1 MRRASL
7 LLRLLGGL
15 AALLAAAARGAVGCG
30 VPTRLRFAE
39 LRNEYKNQNNFSVE
53 ETAKYTC
60 RPGYRRDPQLQPA
73 ITCLENGSWSKALEF
88 CKKKSCGHPGEP
100 ENGRVIVTDIHFGST
115 VNFTCEEG
123 HRLIGQPYRRC
134 EISGRQVAWTGAV
147 PICERIP
154 CLPPPDI
161 PNGRHTGVIMED
173 FSYGSVVTYKCD
185 NGYPLIGEASIHCTT
200 KDGLNGEWSARPPR
214 CGEVRCPAPQIQ
226 NGRRVSGDRHVY
238 LYNDSVTFECD
249 PGYTMKGHS
258 LSQCQTD
265 DTWDP
270 PLPVCEPEVLCIAP
284 AIQNGRK
291 VAGHGPVYR
300 PRDTVRFECDPGYTL
315 NGSRQI
321 QCRDEGTWDPPV
333 PACTQVLLC
342 PPPPVI
348 VKGKHNG
355 KPLAVFP
362 SGAYVNYSCDPG
374 YALRGEAS
382 IYCTTSGTWSHPSP
396 LCEEGCGVPTRL
408 SFAELKSEYKNQ
420 SSFPVGKTIN
430 YTCRPG
436 YSRHPHMQ
444 STVTCLENRTW
455 SEAFE
460 FCKKGHPGE
469 PENGRVIVTDIHFG
483 STVNFT
489 CEEGHRLIGRPYR
502 RCDISGMRV
511 AWSDDVPI
519 CERIPCLP
527 PPDIPNGRHTGEF
540 TKNFSFGSAVTYKCE
555 NGYLLAGEA
564 SIHCTTKDGLNG
576 VWSARPPRCGEVR
589 CPAPQIQN
597 GRRVSGDRHVYVY
610 NDSVTFECDP
620 GYTMKGHS
628 LSQCQ
633 TDDTWDPPLPVCE
646 PEVLCIAPAIQN
658 GRKVAGHGPVYRPR
672 DTVRFECDPGYTL
685 NGSRQIQC
693 RDEGTWDPPVPACTQ
708 VLLCPPP
715 PVIVKGKHNGKPL
728 AVFPSGAYVN
738 YSCDPGYALRG
749 EASIYCTTS
758 GTWSHPSP
766 LCEEGCG
773 VPTRL
778 SFAELKSEYK
788 NQSSFPVGK
797 TINYTCRP
805 GYSRHPHMQ
814 STVTCLENRTWSEA
828 FEFCKKKSC
837 GHPGEPENG
846 RVIVTDIHFGSTVN
860 FTCEEGHRL
869 IGRPY
874 RRCDISGMRV
884 AWSDDVP
891 ICERIPCL
899 PPPDIP
905 NGRHTGEF
913 TKNFSFGSA
922 VTYKCENGYLLAGEA
937 SIHCTTKDG
946 LNGVWSA
953 RPPRCGEVRCPAPQI
968 QNGRRVS
975 GDRHVYV
982 YNDSVTFEC
991 DPGYT
996 MKGHSLSQCQTDDTW
1011 DPPLPVCE
1019 PEVLC
1024 IAPAIQNGRKVAGH
1038 GPVYRPRDTVR
1049 FECDPGYTLNGSRQ
1063 IQCRDE
1069 GTWDPPVPAC
1079 TQVLLCPPP
1088 PVIVKG
1094 KHNGKPLAVFPS
1106 GAYVNYSCD
1115 PGYALRGEA
1124 SIYCTTSGTW
1134 SHPSPL
1140 CEEGCGVPTR
1150 LSFAELKSEYK
1161 NQSSFPV
1168 GKTINYTCRPGYS
1181 RHPHMQST
1189 VTCLENRTWSEAF
1202 EFCKKKSCGHPGE
1215 PENGRV
1221 IVTDIHF
1228 GSTVNFTCE
1237 EGHRLIGRP
1246 YRRCDIS
1253 GMRVAWSDDVPICE
1267 RIPCLPPPDIPNGR
1281 HTGEFTKN
1289 FSFGSAVTYKCENG
1303 YLLAGEASIHCTT
1316 KDGLNGV
1323 WSARPPRCGEVR
1335 CPAPQIQ
1342 NGRRVSGDRHVYVYN
1357 DSVTFECD
1365 PGYTMKGHSL
1375 SQCQTDDTWDPP
1387 LPVCEP
1393 EVLCIAPEIQNGRK
1407 VAGRGPVYRPRDTV
1421 RFECDPGYTLNGS
1434 RQIQCRDEG
1443 TWDPPVP
1450 ACTQT
1455 TCVSPEVEHGR
1466 TNGVQPAYRPRDM
1479 VVFECDP
1486 GYTLSGSP
1494 RTQCQADGR
1503 WDPPVPVCERSVQC
1517 VSPPAIANGK
1527 PSGQALA
1534 VFTSG
1539 MSVNYSCEPGYSV
1552 TGQASIYCS
1561 ASGTWSSPPPR
1572 CEEVL
1577 CIAPEIQNGRK
1588 VAGRGPIYRPRDM
1601 VRFECDPGYTLNGS
1615 RLIQCQDDGNWDSP
1629 VPACTQVLL
1638 CPPPPIIVKGKH
1650 NAKPLA
1656 AFPSG
1661 TYVNYSCEPGYALR
1675 GEASIYC
1682 TRSGTWSHPSPLC
1695 EEGCGVPTR
1704 LSFAEL
1710 KSEYKNQSS
1719 FPVGKTINYT
1729 CRPGYSRHP
1738 HMQSTVTCLENRTWS
1753 EALKFCKK
1761 KSCGHPG
1768 EPENG
1773 RVIVTDIHFGSTVN
1787 FTCEEGH
1794 RLIGQPYRRCEIS
1807 GMHVAWS
1814 GGDPI
1819 CEQVRCPAPQIQN
1832 GRRVSGDRHVY
1843 LYNDSVTFECDPGYT
1858 MKGHSLSQCQ
1868 TDDTWDPPLPVCEPA
1883 TCVSPEVENG
1893 RTNGVQ
1899 RAYRPSD
1906 MVVFECDPGYTMS
1919 GSPETQCQDDGRWDP
1934 PVPVCER
1941 LLQCS
1946 FPPAITNGKPSVR
1959 ALAVFTTGTSVNYS
1973 CEPGYSLNGQASIY
1987 CAASGTWSPPPPQC
2001 EEVLCIAPAIQNGRK
2016 VAGHGPVYRPRD
2028 TVRFECDPGYTLNAS
2043 HQIQCRDDGMWDPP
2057 VPACTQVLLCPP
2069 PPVIVKGKHNGKP
2082 LAAFPS
2088 GAYVNYSCDPGY
2100 ALRGEASIYC
2110 TTSGTWSHPSPLCE
2124 GSYNFISVVLGIAG
2138 GALLLLLVTIIISR
2152 IMSKQNAGYYYTH
2165 ENCKYRMPLAH
2176 ITEQKNSFAP

>member
-39 LRNEYKNQNNFSVE
+39 LRNEYKNQNKFSVE

-115 VNFTCEEG
+115 VNFTCEDG

-134 EISGRQVAWTGAV
+134 EISGRQVEWTGAV

-185 NGYPLIGEASIHCTT
+185 NGYPLTGEASIHCTT

-258 LSQCQTD
+258 VSQCQTD

-270 PLPVCEPEVLCIAP
+270 PLPVCEPGKCQNSDFQALFYNGVGMRVLQMSKRFRKAIGLSVNYHCDPDYSLLGEASPHCTASGAWSNPHAQCEEVLCIAP

-321 QCRDEGTWDPPV
+321 QCQDDGNWDSPV

-362 SGAYVNYSCDPG
+362 RGAYVNYSCDPG

-460 FCKKGHPGE
+460 FCKKKSCGHPGE

-527 PPDIPNGRHTGEF
+527 PPDIPNGSHTGKF

-555 NGYLLAGEA
+555 NGYLLTGEA

-597 GRRVSGDRHVYVY
+597 GRRVSGDRHVYLY

-628 LSQCQ
+628 VSQCQ

-646 PEVLCIAPAIQN
+646 PATCVSPEVEN
-658 GRKVAGHGPVYRPR
+658 GRTNGVQPGHGPVYRPR

-905 NGRHTGEF
+905 NGSHTGKF

-922 VTYKCENGYLLAGEA
+922 VTYKCENGYLLTGEA

-975 GDRHVYV
+975 GDRHVYL

-1019 PEVLC
+1019 PATCVSPGVE
-1024 IAPAIQNGRKVAGH
+1024 NGRTNGVQPGH

-1140 CEEGCGVPTR
+1140 CEE
-1150 LSFAELKSEYK
+1150 
-1161 NQSSFPV
+1161 
-1168 GKTINYTCRPGYS
+1168 
-1181 RHPHMQST
+1181 
-1189 VTCLENRTWSEAF
+1189 
-1202 EFCKKKSCGHPGE
+1202 
-1215 PENGRV
+1215 
-1221 IVTDIHF
+1221 
-1228 GSTVNFTCE
+1228 
-1237 EGHRLIGRP
+1237 
-1246 YRRCDIS
+1246 
-1253 GMRVAWSDDVPICE
+1253 
-1267 RIPCLPPPDIPNGR
+1267 
-1281 HTGEFTKN
+1281 
-1289 FSFGSAVTYKCENG
+1289 
-1303 YLLAGEASIHCTT
+1303 
-1316 KDGLNGV
+1316 
-1323 WSARPPRCGEVR
+1323 
-1335 CPAPQIQ
+1335 
-1342 NGRRVSGDRHVYVYN
+1342 
-1357 DSVTFECD
+1357 
-1365 PGYTMKGHSL
+1365 
-1375 SQCQTDDTWDPP
+1375 
-1387 LPVCEP
+1387 
-1393 EVLCIAPEIQNGRK
+1393 VLCIAPEIQNGRK

-1434 RQIQCRDEG
+1434 HQIQCRDEG

-1450 ACTQT
+1450 ACTQA

-1552 TGQASIYCS
+1552 TGQASIYCL

-1588 VAGRGPIYRPRDM
+1588 VAGRGPIYRPRDT

-1615 RLIQCQDDGNWDSP
+1615 RLIQCQDDGNWDPP

-1661 TYVNYSCEPGYALR
+1661 AYVNYSCEPGYALR

-1682 TRSGTWSHPSPLC
+1682 TTSGTWSHPSPLC

-1883 TCVSPEVENG
+1883 TCVSPEVEHG

-1919 GSPETQCQDDGRWDP
+1919 GSPETQCQADGRWDP

-1946 FPPAITNGKPSVR
+1946 FPPAITNGKPSVQ

-2001 EEVLCIAPAIQNGRK
+2001 EEILCIAPEIQNGRK

-2043 HQIQCRDDGMWDPP
+2043 HQIQCRDDGTWDPP

>member
-123 HRLIGQPYRRC
+123 HRLVGQPYRRC
-134 EISGRQVAWTGAV
+134 EISGRQVAWTGDV

-185 NGYPLIGEASIHCTT
+185 NGYPLTGEASIHCTT

-226 NGRRVSGDRHVY
+226 NGRRVSGDRRVY

-249 PGYTMKGHS
+249 PGYTVKGHS
-258 LSQCQTD
+258 LSRCQTD

-291 VAGHGPVYR
+291 VAGRGPVYR
-300 PRDTVRFECDPGYTL
+300 PKDTVRFECDPGYTL

-321 QCRDEGTWDPPV
+321 QCRDEGIWDPPV
-333 PACTQVLLC
+333 PVCTQMLLC

-348 VKGKHNG
+348 VKGKHNA
-355 KPLAVFP
+355 KPLAAFP
-362 SGAYVNYSCDPG
+362 SGTYANYSCEPG

-408 SFAELKSEYKNQ
+408 SFAELKREYKNQ

-444 STVTCLENRTW
+444 ST
-455 SEAFE
+455 
-460 FCKKGHPGE
+460 
-469 PENGRVIVTDIHFG
+469 I
-483 STVNFT
+483 
-489 CEEGHRLIGRPYR
+489 
-502 RCDISGMRV
+502 
-511 AWSDDVPI
+511 
-519 CERIPCLP
+519 
-527 PPDIPNGRHTGEF
+527 
-540 TKNFSFGSAVTYKCE
+540 
-555 NGYLLAGEA
+555 
-564 SIHCTTKDGLNG
+564 
-576 VWSARPPRCGEVR
+576 
-589 CPAPQIQN
+589 
-597 GRRVSGDRHVYVY
+597 
-610 NDSVTFECDP
+610 
-620 GYTMKGHS
+620 
-628 LSQCQ
+628 
-633 TDDTWDPPLPVCE
+633 
-646 PEVLCIAPAIQN
+646 
-658 GRKVAGHGPVYRPR
+658 
-672 DTVRFECDPGYTL
+672 
-685 NGSRQIQC
+685 
-693 RDEGTWDPPVPACTQ
+693 
-708 VLLCPPP
+708 
-715 PVIVKGKHNGKPL
+715 
-728 AVFPSGAYVN
+728 
-738 YSCDPGYALRG
+738 
-749 EASIYCTTS
+749 
-758 GTWSHPSP
+758 
-766 LCEEGCG
+766 
-773 VPTRL
+773 
-778 SFAELKSEYK
+778 
-788 NQSSFPVGK
+788 
-797 TINYTCRP
+797 
-805 GYSRHPHMQ
+805 
-814 STVTCLENRTWSEA
+814 TCLENRTWSEA

-884 AWSDDVP
+884 AWTGDVP

-905 NGRHTGEF
+905 NGSHSGEF

-922 VTYKCENGYLLAGEA
+922 VTYKCENGYLLTGEA

-975 GDRHVYV
+975 GDRRVYL

-996 MKGHSLSQCQTDDTW
+996 VKGHSLSRCQTDDTW

-1024 IAPAIQNGRKVAGH
+1024 IAPAIQNGRKVAGR
-1038 GPVYRPRDTVR
+1038 GPVYRPKDTVR

-1069 GTWDPPVPAC
+1069 GIWDPPVPACTQTTCVSPEVEHGRTNGVQRAYRPRDMVVFECDAGYTLSGSAETECQDDGRWDPRVPTCERTVQCVSPPAIANGKPSGQALAVFTSGMSVNYSCEPGYSVTGQASIYCTASGTWSSPPPRCEEVLCIAPEIQNGRKVAGRGPVYRPRDTVRFECDPGYTLSGSRQIQCRDEGTWDPPVPVC

-1094 KHNGKPLAVFPS
+1094 KHNAKPLAAFPS
-1106 GAYVNYSCD
+1106 GTYANYSCE

-1150 LSFAELKSEYK
+1150 LSFAELKREYK

-1189 VTCLENRTWSEAF
+1189 ITCLENRTWSEAF

-1253 GMRVAWSDDVPICE
+1253 GMRVAWTGDVPICE
-1267 RIPCLPPPDIPNGR
+1267 RIPCLPPPDIPNGS
-1281 HTGEFTKN
+1281 HSGEFTKN

-1303 YLLAGEASIHCTT
+1303 YLLTGEASIHCTT

-1342 NGRRVSGDRHVYVYN
+1342 NGRRVSGDRRVYLYN

-1365 PGYTMKGHSL
+1365 PGYTVKGHSL
-1375 SQCQTDDTWDPP
+1375 SRCQTDDTWDPP

-1393 EVLCIAPEIQNGRK
+1393 EVLCIAPEVQNGRK
-1407 VAGRGPVYRPRDTV
+1407 VAGHGPVYRPRDTV

-1443 TWDPPVP
+1443 IWDPPVP

-1455 TCVSPEVEHGR
+1455 TCVSPAVEHGR
-1466 TNGVQPAYRPRDM
+1466 TNGVQRAYRPRDM
-1479 VVFECDP
+1479 VVFECDA
-1486 GYTLSGSP
+1486 GYTLSGSAE
-1494 RTQCQADGR
+1494 TQCQDDGR
-1503 WDPPVPVCERSVQC
+1503 WDPPVPTCER
-1517 VSPPAIANGK
+1517 K
-1527 PSGQALA
+1527 
-1534 VFTSG
+1534 
-1539 MSVNYSCEPGYSV
+1539 
-1552 TGQASIYCS
+1552 
-1561 ASGTWSSPPPR
+1561 
-1572 CEEVL
+1572 VL

-1588 VAGRGPIYRPRDM
+1588 VAGREPVYRPRDT

-1638 CPPPPIIVKGKH
+1638 CPPPPVIVKGKH

-1661 TYVNYSCEPGYALR
+1661 TYANYSCEPGYALR

-1682 TRSGTWSHPSPLC
+1682 TTYGTWSHPSPLC
-1695 EEGCGVPTR
+1695 EDGCDVPTR

-1738 HMQSTVTCLENRTWS
+1738 HMQSTITCLENRTWS

-1768 EPENG
+1768 ELENG
-1773 RVIVTDIHFGSTVN
+1773 RVIVTDTHFGSTVY

-1868 TDDTWDPPLPVCEPA
+1868 TDDTWDPPLPVCELA

-1899 RAYRPSD
+1899 PAYRPSD
-1906 MVVFECDPGYTMS
+1906 MVVFECDPGYTMN
-1919 GSPETQCQDDGRWDP
+1919 GSPETQCQNDGRWDP

-1946 FPPAITNGKPSVR
+1946 FPPAITNGKPSVQ

-2001 EEVLCIAPAIQNGRK
+2001 EEVLCIAPEIQNGRK
-2016 VAGHGPVYRPRD
+2016 VPGHRPVYRPRD

-2043 HQIQCRDDGMWDPP
+2043 HQIQCQDDGTWDPP
-2057 VPACTQVLLCPP
+2057 VPACTQ
-2069 PPVIVKGKHNGKP
+2069 
-2082 LAAFPS
+2082 
-2088 GAYVNYSCDPGY
+2088 
-2100 ALRGEASIYC
+2100 
-2110 TTSGTWSHPSPLCE
+2110 